1 MRERFWKFV
10 LISNLGLS
18 LAVQF
23 WLDYQVRP
31 ETVRDE
37 SLYFTSGKVLKRAS
51 LGFDGLVS
59 DIYWMRTI
67 LYFGEHIEEQAR
79 QKNKVVDLRQMRRLE
94 PLLEI
99 TTELDPKNIDAYR
112 FGAFFLP
119 EIDPEK
125 AVLLAEKGVQ
135 NNPGNWRL
143 LQDLGYVYWRQGRFA
158 EASDTY
164 LKGSKIGGAPQW
176 MLAMAVTM
184 LAKGGDDKTSRDMF
198 RRLCEANDDKFI
210 RLICEENQSL
220 YVETR
225 SAKKER
231 ILPNQTGMREKR
243 EVGSQ
248 ETADVGIKDT
258 GQKDASQKVVGQKE
272 VGMRPREA
280 GIRQKVI
287 GSR

>member
-1 MRERFWKFV
+1 MRERFWKFL

-31 ETVRDE
+31 ETIRDE

-67 LYFGEHIEEQAR
+67 LYFGENIDEQAR
-79 QKNKVVDLRQMRRLE
+79 QKNKVVDLRQMPRLV

-135 NNPGNWRL
+135 NNPDNWRL
-143 LQDLGYVYWRQGRFA
+143 LQNLGYVYWRQGKFF
-158 EASDTY
+158 EARESY
-164 LKGSKIGGAPQW
+164 LKGSKIEGAPQW

-184 LAKGGDDKTSRDMF
+184 MAKEGDEKTSRDIF
-198 RRLCEANDDKFI
+198 RRLCEANEDKFI

-220 YVETR
+220 YLETR

-231 ILPNQTGMREKR
+231 ILPNKIGTIEKR

-248 ETADVGIKDT
+248 ETADVGTKDP
-258 GQKDASQKVVGQKE
+258 GQKDASQKE

-280 GIRQKVI
+280 GIRQKII